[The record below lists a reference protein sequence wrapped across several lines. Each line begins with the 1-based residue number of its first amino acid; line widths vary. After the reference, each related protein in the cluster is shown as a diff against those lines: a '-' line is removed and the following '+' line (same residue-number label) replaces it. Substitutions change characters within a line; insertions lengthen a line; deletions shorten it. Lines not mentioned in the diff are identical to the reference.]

1 MTQPADFY
9 KGKQAALKVIQ
20 HDLEQIISLANQRWW
35 YEAEVADN
43 PDTAAYTKLIERLTK
58 AKMAL
63 DLPLGNVERKMNE
76 KE

>member
-9 KGKQAALKVIQ
+9 QKKYEALKVIQ

-43 PDTAAYTKLIERLTK
+43 PDTAAYIKLMLT
-58 AKMAL
+58 
-63 DLPLGNVERKMNE
+63 
-76 KE
+76 